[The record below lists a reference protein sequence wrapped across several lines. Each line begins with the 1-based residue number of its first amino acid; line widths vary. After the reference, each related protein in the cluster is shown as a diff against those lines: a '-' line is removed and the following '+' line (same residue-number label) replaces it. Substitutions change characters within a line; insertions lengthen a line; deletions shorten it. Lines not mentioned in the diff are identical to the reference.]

1 MGEDNAAEAA
11 DIVPEVVNAMPAGF
25 ADLLFDRAAAEDL
38 AALPPATRSALAAAA
53 WEHLHKR
60 HGRGP
65 DIRIAELPPDAAGG
79 PPRTIVEI
87 VNDNRPFLLDS
98 TVEEV
103 TAQGFEIRLIAH
115 PVVALARDGRGR
127 LVT

>member
-11 DIVPEVVNAMPAGF
+11 DIVPEVVDAMPTGF
-25 ADLLFDRAAAEDL
+25 ADLLFDRPAAEDL
-38 AALPPATRSALAAAA
+38 AALPPATRAALAAAA

-79 PPRTIVEI
+79 PRGTMGENG
-87 VNDNRPFLLDS
+87 NDNRPFPAVSKLGGW
-98 TVEEV
+98 EEH
-103 TAQGFEIRLIAH
+103 G
-115 PVVALARDGRGR
+115 
-127 LVT
+127 